1 MPQVGTVSTLATA
14 RTTLRHPRALHGTA
28 QYSDRH
34 STAIVAWLCS
44 HSGSVCIG
52 RSVLSWSACAPAV
65 LVTLGQDAMPTCRVG
80 YLAGARLYV
89 YRSPCRGV
97 RWCVL
102 VCCLSTKYETGRR
115 TTRRLTRLA
124 LPKSNQ
130 PTSADCP
137 PQRVRACVR
146 VRSVRACACA
156 VRSCM
161 CARAVRARAC
171 VCLYVHERMW
181 TRTCACMC
189 ACVRRSRV
197 CARAQT
203 RAHPTVRV
211 PIHTGGLA
219 GLPPV
224 RAETA

>member
-1 MPQVGTVSTLATA
+1 MVSMCA
-14 RTTLRHPRALHGTA
+14 
-28 QYSDRH
+28 S
-34 STAIVAWLCS
+34 STG
-44 HSGSVCIG
+44 H
-52 RSVLSWSACAPAV
+52 
-65 LVTLGQDAMPTCRVG
+65 TLGQDAMPTCRVG

-137 PQRVRACVR
+137 HQRVRACVR
-146 VRSVRACACA
+146 ARSVRACACA

-161 CARAVRARAC
+161 CARARTRARAC
-171 VCLYVHERMW
+171 VCLYVHARMW

-189 ACVRRSRV
+189 ACVRCSAVGARACV
-197 CARAQT
+197 CARTGT
-203 RAHPTVRV
+203 RASHSACAHAYWRPSSAAACACRNRV
-211 PIHTGGLA
+211 TFA
-219 GLPPV
+219 
-224 RAETA
+224 TA